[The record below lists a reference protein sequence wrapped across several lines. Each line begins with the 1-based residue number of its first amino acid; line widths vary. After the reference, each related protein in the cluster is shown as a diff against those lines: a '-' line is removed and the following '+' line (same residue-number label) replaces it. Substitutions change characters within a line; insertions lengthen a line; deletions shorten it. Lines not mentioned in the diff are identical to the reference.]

1 MQSQKVVI
9 IFLVLTTLL
18 FFALISVILS
28 VISLHKKKQNNF
40 KKELELLRSEYEKEL
55 LKTQLEIQEQTF
67 NHIALELHD
76 NVGHFLSLAK
86 LHLSSLNGMLFQE
99 VRDKVDESI
108 SLLTSSLE
116 EIRSLSKNLSTECI
130 KENGL
135 IKTLDQLIKQV
146 EKSGKFLIEFYVT
159 GPTTFLDDQKEIV
172 LFRIIQEAFNN
183 ILKHS
188 NADKVIVGLYYN
200 DHKLDIEIKDN
211 GVGFDVE
218 EVLNNYDCKLHSGIK
233 NIITRSKLLNA
244 HYKILSSIG
253 KGTSINLSISY

>member
-1 MQSQKVVI
+1 
-9 IFLVLTTLL
+9 
-18 FFALISVILS
+18 
-28 VISLHKKKQNNF
+28 LHRKKQNNF

-86 LHLSSLNGMLFQE
+86 LHLSSLNEITLQE
-99 VRDKVDESI
+99 AREKVNESI
-108 SLLTSSLE
+108 QLLTSSLE
-116 EIRSLSKNLSTECI
+116 EIRSLSKNLNTECI

-146 EKSGKFLIEFYVT
+146 EKSGKFRIEFYVT
-159 GPTTFLDDQKEIV
+159 GSTMYLDDQKEIV

-188 NADKVIVGLYYN
+188 NADKILVGLYYN
-200 DHKLDIEIKDN
+200 EDKLDIEVKDN
-211 GVGFDVE
+211 GIGFNVD
-218 EVLNNYDCKLHSGIK
+218 EVLNNYNSKAHSGIK

-244 HYKILSSIG
+244 RYKIFSSIG
-253 KGTSINLSISY
+253 NGTSINLSISY

>member
-86 LHLSSLNGMLFQE
+86 LHLSSLNGMLFKE